1 MPDGRPDPEALLAR
15 LKEQEAQASRA
26 KLKIFLGASAGV
38 GKTYAMLVEAHER
51 RRAGVDVAVGL
62 VETHGRRETGA
73 LLEGLELL
81 PRRSVEH
88 RGVTLTEF
96 DLDAALE
103 RRPALLLL
111 DELAHT
117 NAPGSRHRRRWQD
130 VEELLA
136 AGVDVATTL
145 NVQHVE
151 SLVDVVAQITGV
163 TVRETVPDSI
173 LDRADEIEVVDL
185 PPDDLL
191 QRLREGKVYL
201 PQQAERAAEG
211 FFRKGNLIALREL
224 ALRQTAQRV
233 DAQMESY
240 RRAAG
245 IAEPWAVRER
255 LLVCIGDGAHG
266 LRLVRAARRMA
277 AALKAE
283 WIVAHVETPGGVP
296 ATRGARD
303 AIVDVMGL
311 AEELGAE
318 SVMLT
323 GLRAADELLA
333 FARDRHVSRIVVG
346 KPGRPRWRE
355 WLGGALVPE
364 LLRRSGGLDVHVL
377 AGEDEPEGAAAAGA
391 TEAPAVPAS
400 PVPPAPPAAPRWRG
414 YAGVVPVVLAC
425 SLLASLARGRL
436 DLSNIVML
444 YLLGVVIVAMA
455 FGRGPAILA
464 SLVSVALFDFW
475 FVPPHLTFA
484 VSDTQYLITFAVM
497 LLVAATIGTL
507 TARLREQVEAAR
519 ARERRTAALY
529 QLSREL
535 SARRTREGLLDA
547 AVARVREVF
556 GARAAILMA
565 GEGGALAFAA
575 GDRDLADTG
584 AHEQGVAQW
593 AFDHRQPAGLGTP
606 TLPASQALH
615 LPLVVASGA
624 IGVLSVRPRESRGL
638 AGPEQRRLLETF
650 ANQAAVALERAELAE
665 RAERARVD
673 AEAERTRN
681 ALLSSVSHDLRT
693 PLAVITGA
701 ATGLRDSAPAMSEAT
716 RAELADTIADEA
728 QRLNRLVGELLDM
741 TRLESGALVPKREWH
756 SLEEVVGGVLV
767 RLERSQPGRRVA
779 LRVAPELPLAQVD
792 DVLFGQ
798 AVHNLVENALQ
809 ASGAGGAVEVEL
821 RAVAGALEVEVR
833 DDGPGLA
840 PGEAPQVFEKFFRG
854 SAGAGRRGA
863 GLGLTICR
871 GIVEAHGGTVRA
883 ANREPR
889 GACFTIRL
897 PLAGEP
903 PAVDRSGDALP
914 PEPGAVA

>member
-1 MPDGRPDPEALLAR
+1 MPDGRPDPEALLASLR
-15 LKEQEAQASRA
+15 EQEATAKRA

-51 RRAGVDVAVGL
+51 RRAGADVVVGL
-62 VETHGRRETGA
+62 VETHGRRETQA

-81 PRRSVEH
+81 PRRSDAH

-96 DLDAALE
+96 DLDAALA

-130 VEELLA
+130 VQELLE
-136 AGVDVATTL
+136 AGIDVATTL

-191 QRLREGKVYL
+191 QRLREGKVYV

-255 LLVCIGDGAHG
+255 LLVCLGDGAQG

-283 WIVAHVETPGGVP
+283 WIVAHVETP
-296 ATRGARD
+296 AELRDSRGKRD
-303 AIVDVMGL
+303 ALVDVMGL

-318 SVMLT
+318 AVMLT
-323 GLRAADELLA
+323 GLRAADEILA
-333 FARDRHVSRIVVG
+333 FARARHVSRLVLG
-346 KPGRPRWRE
+346 KPGRPRWQE
-355 WLGGALVPE
+355 WLGGSLVSE
-364 LLRRSGGLDVHVL
+364 VLRRSGGLDVHVL
-377 AGEDEPEGAAAAGA
+377 AGEDEQDAREPV
-391 TEAPAVPAS
+391 AVPTA
-400 PVPPAPPAAPRWRG
+400 PAAPRWRG
-414 YAGVVPVVLAC
+414 YAGVAPVVAAC
-425 SLLASLARGRL
+425 SLLASFAHGRI
-436 DLSNIVML
+436 DLSNIVMI
-444 YLLGVVIVAMA
+444 YLLGVVVVAMA

-484 VSDTQYLITFAVM
+484 VSDTQYLITFVVM
-497 LLVAATIGTL
+497 LVVAATIGTL
-507 TARLREQVEAAR
+507 TARMREQTIAAR
-519 ARERRTAALY
+519 TRERRTAALY

-535 SARRTREGLLDA
+535 SARRTREGLLDS
-547 AVARVREVF
+547 AVTHIRDVF
-556 GARAAILMA
+556 GARAAILRPDAA
-565 GEGGALAFAA
+565 GRLAVAA
-575 GDRDLADTG
+575 GDRELLDSG
-584 AHEQGVAQW
+584 AHEMGVAQW
-593 AFDHRQPAGLGTP
+593 ALDHGQPAGHGTP
-606 TLPASQALH
+606 TLPASHALH
-615 LPLVVASGA
+615 LPLVVASGT
-624 IGVLSVRPRESRGL
+624 IGVLSVRGEDMRRF
-638 AGPEQRRLLETF
+638 ADPEQRQLLQTF

-665 RAERARVD
+665 RAERSRVET
-673 AEAERTRN
+673 EAERARN

-701 ATGLRDSAPAMSEAT
+701 ATGLRDAAHSMSEET
-716 RAELADTIADEA
+716 RAEMADTIATEA

-741 TRLESGALVPKREWH
+741 TRLEAGALTLRREWH
-756 SLEEVVGGVLV
+756 SLLDVVGGTLV
-767 RLERSQPGRRVA
+767 RLERSVPGRRVT
-779 LRVAPELPLAQVD
+779 LDAPPDLPLVPLD
-792 DVLFGQ
+792 DVLMGQ

-809 ASGAGGAVEVEL
+809 ACAPEGHV
-821 RAVAGALEVEVR
+821 AVALRVAGDALEIEVC

-840 PGEAPQVFEKFFRG
+840 PGEAERVFDKFYRG
-854 SAGAGRRGA
+854 GAGRDRRGA

-871 GIVEAHGGTVRA
+871 GIVEAHGGRIVA
-883 ANREPR
+883 GNRDGG
-889 GACFTIRL
+889 GARFLLRL
-897 PLAGEP
+897 PLPEAAPE
-903 PAVDRSGDALP
+903 VDRTLDAEDP
-914 PEPGAVA
+914 VERERT